1 MDNGGVPRLSPSPL
15 ITHAC
20 IYRYGSEKREGGRG
34 EREGC
39 WEGGGKCGR
48 MKGEGKGGLTSQQVT
63 GGVSNKNPG
72 EY

>member
-34 EREGC
+34 EGGMLGGRGKM
-39 WEGGGKCGR
+39 WENER
-48 MKGEGKGGLTSQQVT
+48 RGKGRINFTT
-63 GGVSNKNPG
+63 GHRRSI
-72 EY
+72 